1 LNARA
6 IGHICGPVRCWYYTA
21 TACTVQH
28 IESLNNAPL
37 KRSHSTFINQRA
49 AQNLWIGFQKNAGDP
64 HAVKL

>member
-1 LNARA
+1 
-6 IGHICGPVRCWYYTA
+6 
-21 TACTVQH
+21 
-28 IESLNNAPL
+28 LNNAPL